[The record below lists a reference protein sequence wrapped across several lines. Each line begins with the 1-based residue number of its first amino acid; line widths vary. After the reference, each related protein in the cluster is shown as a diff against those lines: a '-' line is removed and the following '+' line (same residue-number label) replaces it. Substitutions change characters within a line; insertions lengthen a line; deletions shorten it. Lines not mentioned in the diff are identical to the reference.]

1 MSSGRR
7 IAANK
12 RNAEQSRGSHTPAGI
27 ARVSQ
32 NALRHG
38 LAVSVLKDPMVSAEV
53 DSLARALVEGDHDGA
68 LFAQARIIAEAQLDL
83 ERIQVAKVSLMNL
96 HLVRPSAP
104 SPEPKLGGTSIQEH
118 LPDAER
124 DEHKEA
130 VQSDIL
136 GMAMINI
143 VPQLAKLHRYERRAR
158 SRSMRAMR
166 NFWHIKNLIG
176 KAVGGV
182 GSTRI

>member
-1 MSSGRR
+1 MSSKRR

-12 RNAEQSRGSHTPAGI
+12 RNAEQSRGPRTPAGK

-32 NALRHG
+32 NAKRHG
-38 LAVSVLKDPMVSAEV
+38 LAVSVLKDPRVSAEL
-53 DSLARALVEGDHDGA
+53 DSLARALVESDPDDA

-96 HLVRPSAP
+96 HLVGPSVP
-104 SPEPKLGGTSIQEH
+104 SPEPRLGGTSIQ
-118 LPDAER
+118 LPDAEG
-124 DEHKEA
+124 DEHEEDIR
-130 VQSDIL
+130 SDIL

-166 NFWHIKNLIG
+166 NFSHIRNLIG
-176 KAVGGV
+176 KAAGGA
-182 GSTRI
+182 GRTRI